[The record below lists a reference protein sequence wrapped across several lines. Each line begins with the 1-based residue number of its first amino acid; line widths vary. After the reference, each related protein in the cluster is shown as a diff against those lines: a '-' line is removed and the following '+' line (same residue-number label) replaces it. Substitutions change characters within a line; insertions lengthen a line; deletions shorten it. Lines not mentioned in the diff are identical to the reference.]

1 MKLQD
6 LSSGEMELLTEA
18 LHRLRDVK
26 VEAHASV
33 VKAPGHERFTLA
45 DFGVPKID
53 TLLAKLDTALDADDF
68 PIAA

>member
-6 LSSGEMELLTEA
+6 LSSSELEMLVEA
-18 LHRLRDVK
+18 LHRLREVK
-26 VEAHASV
+26 VEAHAEV

-53 TLLAKLDTALDADDF
+53 ALLAKVDAVLDGDEL
-68 PIAA
+68 PLAA